1 MQSTFIREKQ
11 KTEKL
16 INNWLIIYWIACLI
30 LIFGCIFI
38 LRTCEKDT
46 NPAMAAEAYLPKT
59 SKSISA
65 PATTKITGTVT
76 AYNAEEC
83 QTDSRP
89 REMAS
94 GKEVYIG
101 AIANNCL
108 KFGTLVEIDG
118 ETYTVEDRM
127 NRRYNCDNFDI
138 YMESRAEAVKFG
150 RQAKNIKIYLN

>member
-1 MQSTFIREKQ
+1 MFENLKKPPDNLKIEMVPIDLLKPAEYNPRKMSEKQ
-11 KTEKL
+11 
-16 INNWLIIYWIACLI
+16 A
-30 LIFGCIFI
+30 
-38 LRTCEKDT
+38 
-46 NPAMAAEAYLPKT
+46 
-59 SKSISA
+59 
-65 PATTKITGTVT
+65 
-76 AYNAEEC
+76 
-83 QTDSRP
+83 